1 MSILKGVD
9 HIAIAVQDLDA
20 SIKQFEEQFGIKV
33 KHREIVESN
42 GVEIALVEVGGTA
55 IELVQGITDDSPI
68 KKYVNKKGSGIHH
81 IAFEVEDI
89 QAALAAMNAAG
100 VKMIDNTP
108 RPGKQGSQ
116 VAFIHPESTQ
126 KILYELV
133 QKKSED

>member
-1 MSILKGVD
+1 LTVLKGVD
-9 HIAIAVQDLDA
+9 HIAIAVGDLDA
-20 SIKQFEEQFGIKV
+20 SIKQFKEQFGVPV

-42 GVEIALVEVGGTA
+42 GVEIALIEVGGTA
-55 IELVQGITDDSPI
+55 IELVQGITENSPI
-68 KKYVNKKGSGIHH
+68 KRYVEKKGPGIHH

-89 QAALAAMNAAG
+89 LDTLSKLEAAG
-100 VKMIDNTP
+100 IKMIDQTP

-133 QKKSED
+133 QKKSSE